1 MKGGGGWRGGAF
13 ARESQRP
20 LHPPTLPCAAPQGA
34 CAAGN
39 GARTRR
45 RRAPPPPSPA
55 PFPSLSGSRPIGALP
70 PSPGSAG
77 TAPSGRW
84 GRARR
89 CCEGEWAGRMCPGN
103 GVACAGRGCQR
114 PVTAALLSRQRSAG
128 RPRSVCRYGPP
139 GPEVSSGA
147 WR

>member
-1 MKGGGGWRGGAF
+1 MRGKANGHSTPPLSPAPRLRAPARPATERARGA
-13 ARESQRP
+13 
-20 LHPPTLPCAAPQGA
+20 AAP
-34 CAAGN
+34 
-39 GARTRR
+39 
-45 RRAPPPPSPA
+45 PPPPSPA